1 MIRRPPRS
9 TLFPYTTLFRSR
21 RASTILDGNLRAV
34 PRPRDEIAAAVGPHS
49 QAAPASPARADAQ
62 GFAGPDRH
70 PGFLAGGLRAGP
82 EGRAGRAGRRQCAAP
97 GSQSADRGAGRSGR
111 AGRGPSARQV
121 SPGCLV
127 RGVARGPATTV
138 NRTPPPSVTIHQGL
152 ALEVTLLGE
161 RVSQCLNNYDVESSE
176 PAT

>member
-1 MIRRPPRS
+1 MTAPGFAVPATARTAAPKLDSGVRVAA
-9 TLFPYTTLFRSR
+9 TLTPS
-21 RASTILDGNLRAV
+21 SDGDSRAV

-70 PGFLAGGLRAGP
+70 PGFLAGGLHSSI
-82 EGRAGRAGRRQCAAP
+82 EGRAGRAGHRRREAA

-111 AGRGPSARQV
+111 AVQRPPARQD

-127 RGVARGPATTV
+127 RSVARGPAATV
-138 NRTPPPSVTIHQGL
+138 DRTPPPSVIIHQGL
-152 ALEVTLLGE
+152 ALEGTL
-161 RVSQCLNNYDVESSE
+161 R
-176 PAT
+176 